1 MPKKATSATS
11 SDPLL
16 ADAARI
22 SPQQIWQAGLGAFIK
37 AQAEGDRAFARLV
50 SEGSELQERTRGE
63 QSDPDEPRAP
73 ASWHKLEQ
81 IFEDRVA
88 RALTAMAVPTHHDIA
103 QLQRQVE
110 ELRQAVDALS
120 GLTKKAAP
128 KKNAAPAAKAAPKK
142 KAAAGKQAR

>member
-1 MPKKATSATS
+1 MPKKAKTPST

-22 SPQQIWQAGLGAFIK
+22 SPQQIWQAGLGAFVK
-37 AQAEGDRAFARLV
+37 AQEEGDRAFNRLV
-50 SEGSELQERTRGE
+50 SEGSELQERTRA
-63 QSDPDEPRAP
+63 QHSDPDDPQAP

-88 RALTAMAVPTHHDIA
+88 RALAAMAVPTHHDIE

-110 ELRQAVDALS
+110 QLQRAVDALS
-120 GLTKKAAP
+120 ASKPAAKKKAAP
-128 KKNAAPAAKAAPKK
+128 RKTK
-142 KAAAGKQAR
+142 